1 VDYSTLSA
9 EELALTCFRS
19 GNETAWS
26 EFVRRFHPLIAR
38 VVLRVTRQWGDTS
51 PQVVDDLIQDTY
63 LKLCADRLRF
73 LENFKSARPD
83 AIYGYIKVF
92 TANMAHDRFKEYR
105 SKKRG
110 GRALTTSID
119 ADKAELAIQGER
131 FTEASLERHVLI
143 QQVDACLKVVC
154 SGPNSER
161 DRRVFWLYFRT
172 GLAAS
177 AIAQLRP
184 IGLTTKGVESIL
196 LRLTREI
203 RERLCHR
210 TDPSVAIEGVRP
222 ADSL

>member
-1 VDYSTLSA
+1 MDYSTLSA

-19 GNETAWS
+19 GSEKAWV

-38 VVLRVTRQWGDTS
+38 VVLRVARQWGETS
-51 PQVVDDLIQDTY
+51 SQMVDDLIQDTY
-63 LKLCADRLRF
+63 LKLCTDRLR
-73 LENFKSARPD
+73 LVENFTPSRTD

-92 TANMAHDRFKEYR
+92 TANLAHDRFKEFR
-105 SKKRG
+105 SQKRG
-110 GRALTTSID
+110 GRAPATSID
-119 ADKAELAIQGER
+119 SDTAELAIQSER

-143 QQVDACLKVVC
+143 QQVDACLKVIC
-154 SGPNSER
+154 SGPNSDR

-196 LRLTREI
+196 LRLTRAI
-203 RERLCHR
+203 HERLCHR
-210 TDPSVAIEGVRP
+210 TDPNVAVEGVRP

>member
-1 VDYSTLSA
+1 MDYSTLTA
-9 EELALTCFRS
+9 QELALTCFRS

-38 VVLRVTRQWGDTS
+38 VVLRVARQWGDTS

-63 LKLCADRLRF
+63 LKLCADRVRF
-73 LENFKSARPD
+73 LENFTSTRPD

-92 TANMAHDRFKEYR
+92 TANLAHDRFKENR

-119 ADKAELAIQGER
+119 SDKADLAIQGER
-131 FTEASLERHVLI
+131 LTEASLERHVLI
-143 QQVDACLKVVC
+143 QQIDACLKVVC

-203 RERLCHR
+203 RERLSHR
-210 TDPSVAIEGVRP
+210 TGPSVAVEGVRP